1 MSEEEMKL
9 FRQLIDNYSV
19 SDSLYCVLGDGK
31 VREYKFRGIRI
42 QKGYKPQIMGWHMND
57 MKGEEVPI
65 TTLDNLNK
73 KVFVYYEDAKSKLIL
88 R

>member
-9 FRQLIDNYSV
+9 FRQMVDNFSV

-42 QKGYKPQIMGWHMND
+42 QKGYKPQIMGWHMVNL
-57 MKGEEVPI
+57 KGEEVPI

-73 KVFVYYEDAKSKLIL
+73 KVFVCYEDAKAML
-88 R
+88 